1 LNGSKSVWQSNLSR
15 YGHNIRQ
22 LGTLGCRGA
31 MMGMSIE
38 EIASELGVTANRVL
52 RRLKNGQERLR
63 KGLRFKP

>member
-1 LNGSKSVWQSNLSR
+1 
-15 YGHNIRQ
+15 
-22 LGTLGCRGA
+22 